1 MVNYKKNRFIL
12 LLTLIALVLLS
23 SSCSG
28 LKISPLSM
36 EARAEILLDNQEQ
49 YTQFAELLL
58 ENATIYS
65 QEVSEH
71 GGIAIVPLG
80 EAQKKEN
87 RYIYYWRQGF
97 AGYRVNEI
105 HSRLDPVTGQ
115 PLENSFE
122 NLSGEADIRRF
133 LLDHPV
139 YLAGADQGSNTAY
152 VSLYEDIGELFLQKR
167 SEPVVPKEKIQN
179 VISFRYYA
187 DGNAVNAEKYDPKCS
202 VLNDNWV
209 VLSPMVENDTY
220 VQRSYEDQV
229 ALQTAVLKDL
239 AVKGYTAATTKKT
252 TIELPFLSTVKQW
265 TEESSITVPSGLEYI
280 YEIDNDNVLLV
291 YEREKQIYA
300 VLLNWR
306 TGQTVD
312 QIKFTQGMQDY
323 PAYFLERLNETTFA
337 YAPRQSGYV
346 PETLTLF
353 TVENQ
358 KIAELYSMKLPIPA
372 LWRQS
377 KLHFT
382 PDLSLCAYIDEEKN
396 AIQVCQVGKHGEL
409 TNQKTYS
416 TSQLDTSENTILQEL
431 KFVDNEQLVYTWVK
445 KVQIIT
451 RENGSIS
458 EGFAQLGLITNQIRQ
473 QICYKVSLLKASP
486 GRVWVDYLVNEGT
499 VLVNHT
505 VSYRQ
510 LIESDQVTQ
519 IDDLHFAPVGAN
531 VFFSSQGEFFASR
544 AKISS
549 EYILNSQLD
558 FPLAFAWY
566 HLQDNEWEKEFWLI
580 DFEDVLQSPQY
591 STEGGKGGPT
601 AMLGD
606 NSLLAATSSYAQRM
620 YFVGIKGENM
630 VLTIVEKP

>member
-1 MVNYKKNRFIL
+1 MINYKKNRFIL
-12 LLTLIALVLLS
+12 LLTLIALALLL

-28 LKISPLSM
+28 LKILPLSM
-36 EARAEILLDNQEQ
+36 EARAEFLLDNQEQ
-49 YTQFAELLL
+49 YTQFAQLLL

-71 GGIAIVPLG
+71 GGIAIVPFG
-80 EAQKKEN
+80 EAEKKED
-87 RYIYYWRQGF
+87 RYTCFWKQDF
-97 AGYRVNEI
+97 TGYILNAFY
-105 HSRLDPVTGQ
+105 SRLDPVTGL

-122 NLSGEADIRRF
+122 NLSGGADIRRF

-152 VSLYEDIGELFLQKR
+152 VILYEDIGELFLQKR

-187 DGNAVNAEKYDPKCS
+187 DGNAVNAEKYDPNCS

-239 AVKGYTAATTKKT
+239 AAKGYTAATTKKT
-252 TIELPFLSTVKQW
+252 TIALPFLSTVKQW
-265 TEESSITVPSGLEYI
+265 TEESSITRPSGLEYI
-280 YEIDNDNVLLV
+280 YEIDNDHVLLV

-306 TGQTVD
+306 TGQTID
-312 QIKFTQGMQDY
+312 QINFTQSLQDY

-337 YAPRQSGYV
+337 YAPGQLGYV

-358 KIAELYSMKLPIPA
+358 KITELYSMKLPSPA

-396 AIQVCQVGKHGEL
+396 AIQICQVGNHGEL
-409 TNQKTYS
+409 IDQKTYPA
-416 TSQLDTSENTILQEL
+416 SQLDTSENIILQEL

-445 KVQIIT
+445 KVIT
-451 RENGSIS
+451 RDNSPIS
-458 EGFAQLGLITNQIRQ
+458 EGFAQLGLVTNQIRQ
-473 QICYKVSLLKASP
+473 QVCDEVIQLKASP
-486 GRVWVDYLVNEGT
+486 GMVWVDYLISSS
-499 VLVNHT
+499 T
-505 VSYRQ
+505 VSETNLVSNGQ

-544 AKISS
+544 TKMSS
-549 EYILNSQLD
+549 EYTLNSQLN

-566 HLQDNEWEKEFWLI
+566 HLQGNEWEKEFWLI

-591 STEGGKGGPT
+591 STGGGTGGPT

>member
-1 MVNYKKNRFIL
+1 MINYKKDRVIL
-12 LLTLIALVLLS
+12 LLTLIALVLLL

-28 LKISPLSM
+28 LKILTLSM

-58 ENATIYS
+58 ENATLYS

-71 GGIAIVPLG
+71 GGIAIVPFG
-80 EAQKKEN
+80 EAEKKED
-87 RYIYYWRQGF
+87 RYTCFWKQDF
-97 AGYRVNEI
+97 TGYILNAFY
-105 HSRLDPVTGQ
+105 SRLDPVTGL

-122 NLSGEADIRRF
+122 NLSGEVEIQRF

-152 VSLYEDIGELFLQKR
+152 VSLYENIGELFLQKR
-167 SEPVVPKEKIQN
+167 SDPEVPKDQIQN

-187 DGNAVNAEKYDPKCS
+187 DGNAVDANKYDPNCS

-209 VLSPMVENDTY
+209 VLSPMTENDTY
-220 VQRSYEDQV
+220 VQRTYEAHV
-229 ALQTAVLKDL
+229 AFQTAVLKDL
-239 AVKGYTAATTKKT
+239 AAAGYTAGTTKKT

-265 TEESSITVPSGLEYI
+265 TEESSITRPNGLEYI
-280 YEIDNDNVLLV
+280 YEIDNDHVLLV
-291 YEREKQIYA
+291 YEREKQINA

-306 TGQTVD
+306 TGQTID
-312 QIKFTQGMQDY
+312 QIKFTQGLQDY

-337 YAPRQSGYV
+337 YAPGQLGYV
-346 PETLTLF
+346 QETLTLF
-353 TVENQ
+353 TVDNQ
-358 KIAELYSMKLPIPA
+358 KITELYSMKLPSPA

-396 AIQVCQVGKHGEL
+396 AIQVCQVGNHGEL
-409 TNQKTYS
+409 IDQKTYP
-416 TSQLDTSENTILQEL
+416 TSQLDTSENIILQEL
-431 KFVDNEQLVYTWVK
+431 KFIDNEQLVYTWVN
-445 KVQIIT
+445 KVQVIT
-451 RENGSIS
+451 RDNSSIS

-473 QICYKVSLLKASP
+473 QVCEEVIQLKASP
-486 GRVWVDYLVNEGT
+486 GMVWVDYNIGES
-499 VLVNHT
+499 T
-505 VSYRQ
+505 VSPNKLVSKGQ
-510 LIESDQVTQ
+510 LIESNQVTQ
-519 IDDLHFAPVGAN
+519 IDDLHFAPIGAN

-544 AKISS
+544 TKMSS
-549 EYILNSQLD
+549 EYIINPPLD

-566 HLQDNEWEKEFWLI
+566 HLQANEWEKEFWLI

-591 STEGGKGGPT
+591 STGGGTGGPT

>member
-1 MVNYKKNRFIL
+1 MISYKRNRAVL
-12 LLTLIALVLLS
+12 LLILIALVLLS

-28 LKISPLSM
+28 LKISSLSM
-36 EARAEILLDNQEQ
+36 EARAKILLDNQEQ
-49 YTQFAELLL
+49 YTQFAQLLL

-65 QEVSEH
+65 QEISEH
-71 GGIAIVPLG
+71 GSIAIVPFG
-80 EAQKKEN
+80 EAEKIED
-87 RYIYYWRQGF
+87 RYTCFWKQYSSIYRGNAFY
-97 AGYRVNEI
+97 
-105 HSRLDPVTGQ
+105 SRLDPVTGQ

-122 NLSGEADIRRF
+122 NLSGEVDIQRF

-152 VSLYEDIGELFLQKR
+152 VSLYEGIGELFLQKR

-187 DGNAVNAEKYDPKCS
+187 DGNAVNAEKYDPNCS

-220 VQRSYEDQV
+220 VQRSYEGYV
-229 ALQTAVLKDL
+229 AFQTTFLKDL
-239 AVKGYTAATTKKT
+239 AATGYTAATTKKT

-280 YEIDNDNVLLV
+280 YEIDNDHVLLV

-306 TGQTVD
+306 TGQTTD
-312 QIKFTQGMQDY
+312 QINFTQNLQDY

-337 YAPRQSGYV
+337 FAPGQSGYV
-346 PETLTLF
+346 PETLTFF

-358 KIAELYSMKLPIPA
+358 KITELYSMKLPIPA

-396 AIQVCQVGKHGEL
+396 AIQICQVGNLGEL
-409 TNQKTYS
+409 TNQKNYPA
-416 TSQLDTSENTILQEL
+416 SQLDTSESIILQEL
-431 KFVDNEQLVYTWVK
+431 KFIDNEQLVYTWVK
-445 KVQIIT
+445 KTIT
-451 RENGSIS
+451 EAEYYTSA
-458 EGFAQLGLITNQIRQ
+458 GFAQLGLVTNQIRQ

-486 GRVWVDYLVNEGT
+486 GMVWVDYLVSEGT
-499 VLVNHT
+499 VSANHL

-510 LIESDQVTQ
+510 LIESDQATQ

-531 VFFSSQGEFFASR
+531 VFFSSQGELFASR
-544 AKISS
+544 TKMSS
-549 EYILNSQLD
+549 EYTLNSQLN

-566 HLQDNEWEKEFWLI
+566 QLQGNEWEKEFWLI
-580 DFEDVLQSPQY
+580 DFEDVMQSPQY
-591 STEGGKGGPT
+591 STGVGTE
-601 AMLGD
+601 MLGD

>member
-1 MVNYKKNRFIL
+1 MISYKRNRAVSL
-12 LLTLIALVLLS
+12 LILIALVLLS

-28 LKISPLSM
+28 LKINPLNM
-36 EARAEILLDNQEQ
+36 EARAKILLDNQEQ
-49 YTQFAELLL
+49 YTQFAQLLL
-58 ENATIYS
+58 ENAAIYS
-65 QEVSEH
+65 QEISEH
-71 GGIAIVPLG
+71 GGIVIVPSG
-80 EAQKKEN
+80 KAEKKED
-87 RYIYYWRQGF
+87 RYTCFWKQYSSIYRGNAFY
-97 AGYRVNEI
+97 
-105 HSRLDPVTGQ
+105 SRLDPITGQ

-122 NLSGEADIRRF
+122 NLNGEVDIQRF

-152 VSLYEDIGELFLQKR
+152 VILYEDIGEIFLQKR

-187 DGNAVNAEKYDPKCS
+187 DGNAVNAEKYDPNCS

-209 VLSPMVENDTY
+209 VLSPMVENDYY
-220 VQRSYEDQV
+220 VQRTYEAHV
-229 ALQTAVLKDL
+229 AYQSTFLKNL
-239 AVKGYTAATTKKT
+239 AAKGYTAAVTKKT
-252 TIELPFLSTVKQW
+252 TIALPFLSTVKQW
-265 TEESSITVPSGLEYI
+265 TEESSITVPNGLEYI
-280 YEIDNDNVLLV
+280 YEIDNDHVLLV
-291 YEREKQIYA
+291 YEREKQINA

-306 TGQTVD
+306 TGQTID
-312 QIKFTQGMQDY
+312 QIKFTQSLQDY

-337 YAPRQSGYV
+337 YAPGQSAYV

-358 KIAELYSMKLPIPA
+358 KITELYSMKLPIPA

-382 PDLSLCAYIDEEKN
+382 PDLSLCAYIDEEEN
-396 AIQVCQVGKHGEL
+396 AIQICQVGNLGEL
-409 TNQKTYS
+409 ANQKTYPA
-416 TSQLDTSENTILQEL
+416 SQLDTSDNIILQEL
-431 KFVDNEQLVYTWVK
+431 KFIDNEQLVFTWVK
-445 KVQIIT
+445 KVVT
-451 RENGSIS
+451 RDNSPIS
-458 EGFAQLGLITNQIRQ
+458 EGFAQLSLVTNQIRQ
-473 QICYKVSLLKASP
+473 QICDEVIQLKAAP
-486 GRVWVDYLVNEGT
+486 GMVWVDYLISSS
-499 VLVNHT
+499 T
-505 VSYRQ
+505 VSETNLVSHRQ
-510 LIESDQVTQ
+510 LIESDQATQ

-531 VFFSSQGEFFASR
+531 VFFSSQGKFFASR
-544 AKISS
+544 TKMSS
-549 EYILNSQLD
+549 EYTLNSQLN

-566 HLQDNEWEKEFWLI
+566 HLQGNEWEKEFWLI

-591 STEGGKGGPT
+591 GIGGWKGGPT

>member
-1 MVNYKKNRFIL
+1 LINYKKNRVVL
-12 LLTLIALVLLS
+12 LLTLIVLVLLI

-28 LKISPLSM
+28 LKILPLSM
-36 EARAEILLDNQEQ
+36 EARAEFLLDNQEQ
-49 YTQFAELLL
+49 YTQFAEFLL

-65 QEVSEH
+65 QEISEH
-71 GGIAIVPLG
+71 GGIVIVPFG
-80 EAQKKEN
+80 EAEKKEE
-87 RYIYYWRQGF
+87 RYTYFWRQGF
-97 AGYRVNEI
+97 AGYRVNAI

-122 NLSGEADIRRF
+122 NLSGEVDIRRF

-152 VSLYEDIGELFLQKR
+152 ISLFENINELFLQKK
-167 SEPVVPKEKIQN
+167 SDPEVPKDQIQN

-187 DGNAVNAEKYDPKCS
+187 DGNAVDAKKYDPNCS

-209 VLSPMVENDTY
+209 VLSPMTENDTY
-220 VQRSYEDQV
+220 VQRTYEDHV

-239 AVKGYTAATTKKT
+239 AAKGYTAGTTKKT

-265 TEESSITVPSGLEYI
+265 TEESSITVPKGLEYI
-280 YEIDNDNVLLV
+280 YEIDNDHVLLV
-291 YEREKQIYA
+291 YEREKQIKA

-306 TGQTVD
+306 TGQTID
-312 QIKFTQGMQDY
+312 QINFTQGLQDHE
-323 PAYFLERLNETTFA
+323 AYFLERLNGTTFA
-337 YAPRQSGYV
+337 YAPGQSGYV
-346 PETLTLF
+346 QETLTLF

-358 KIAELYSMKLPIPA
+358 KITELYSIKLPNPA

-396 AIQVCQVGKHGEL
+396 AIQVCQVGNHGEL
-409 TNQKTYS
+409 IDQKTYPA
-416 TSQLDTSENTILQEL
+416 SQLDTSDNIILQEL

-445 KVQIIT
+445 KVIT
-451 RENGSIS
+451 RDNSPIS
-458 EGFAQLGLITNQIRQ
+458 EGFAQLELVTNQIRQ
-473 QICYKVSLLKASP
+473 QICDEVIQLKASP
-486 GRVWVDYLVNEGT
+486 GMVWVDYLISSS
-499 VLVNHT
+499 T
-505 VSYRQ
+505 VSETNLVSCRQ
-510 LIESDQVTQ
+510 LIESDQVIQ

-544 AKISS
+544 AKMSS
-549 EYILNSQLD
+549 EYIINLPLD

-580 DFEDVLQSPQY
+580 DFEDVLQSPQLQY
-591 STEGGKGGPT
+591 IIGVGSE
-601 AMLGD
+601 MLGD